1 MINYVC
7 LLQNSH
13 PERPRPG
20 RRLGGLA
27 NLFTSRHRSSSSP
40 RSGREEIE
48 GGSENAGDM
57 AENSK
62 KLSPRSDR
70 PVSNNLKRP
79 TKGTTVTTEAT
90 KLDTGSGNV
99 KTLNSRVPNSSRFAR
114 NLSNT
119 NVTEAINDA
128 NNSSGDV
135 LSDNEDSKRVS
146 SSKQTSRPAIS
157 DKKRTAL
164 LHRGKEKRSL
174 LVKQESEDGHG
185 ECKLLSVSKSQHQR
199 LEASSSDSEVVV
211 GRSSRSRNEP
221 EKKPEKI
228 RYDNALSL
236 R

>member
-1 MINYVC
+1 M

-27 NLFTSRHRSSSSP
+27 NLFTSRHRNPGSP
-40 RSGREEIE
+40 NSAREEIE
-48 GGSENAGDM
+48 GGSDNAGDM
-57 AENSK
+57 RESSNKLSPS
-62 KLSPRSDR
+62 LSPRSDR
-70 PVSNNLKRP
+70 PVSKNLKRP
-79 TKGTTVTTEAT
+79 TKGTTVTTEAS

-119 NVTEAINDA
+119 NATEAINDA

-135 LSDNEDSKRVS
+135 LSDNEESKRVS

-157 DKKRTAL
+157 DKKRAAL

-174 LVKQESEDGHG
+174 LVKQDSEEG
-185 ECKLLSVSKSQHQR
+185 ECKLRSVTKSQHQR
-199 LEASSSDSEVVV
+199 VETTSSDSEVVV
-211 GRSSRSRNEP
+211 RRSSRVRNEP
-221 EKKPEKI
+221 EKKI

>member
-1 MINYVC
+1 V

-27 NLFTSRHRSSSSP
+27 NLFTSRHRNSGSPSSA
-40 RSGREEIE
+40 REEIE
-48 GGSENAGDM
+48 AGSENAGDIG
-57 AENSK
+57 EGSNKLSPS
-62 KLSPRSDR
+62 LSPRSDR

-79 TKGTTVTTEAT
+79 TKETTVTTEVT

-99 KTLNSRVPNSSRFAR
+99 KALNSRVPNSSRFAR

-119 NVTEAINDA
+119 NATEGSNHA
-128 NNSSGDV
+128 NSSTGDV
-135 LSDNEDSKRVS
+135 LSDNEESKRVS
-146 SSKQTSRPAIS
+146 SSRQTSKPAIS

-174 LVKQESEDGHG
+174 LVKQDSEDG
-185 ECKLLSVSKSQHQR
+185 ESKLLSVSKSQHQR
-199 LEASSSDSEVVV
+199 LEATSSDSEVVV
-211 GRSSRSRNEP
+211 RRSSRSRNEP
-221 EKKPEKI
+221 GKNPEKKI

>member
-1 MINYVC
+1 M

-27 NLFTSRHRSSSSP
+27 NLFTSRHRNSGSP
-40 RSGREEIE
+40 NSALEEIE
-48 GGSENAGDM
+48 GGSGNAGDM
-57 AENSK
+57 GESSNKLSPS
-62 KLSPRSDR
+62 LSPRSDR
-70 PVSNNLKRP
+70 PVSKNLKRP
-79 TKGTTVTTEAT
+79 TRGTTVTTEAT

-99 KTLNSRVPNSSRFAR
+99 KTMNSRVPNSSRFAR

-119 NVTEAINDA
+119 NATEAINDA
-128 NNSSGDV
+128 NNCTGDV
-135 LSDNEDSKRVS
+135 LSDNEESTRVS

-174 LVKQESEDGHG
+174 MVKQESEDG

-199 LEASSSDSEVVV
+199 LEATSSDSEVVV
-211 GRSSRSRNEP
+211 RRTSRVRNEP
-221 EKKPEKI
+221 EKKPEKKI

>member
-1 MINYVC
+1 M

-13 PERPRPG
+13 PDRPRPG

-27 NLFTSRHRSSSSP
+27 NLFTSRHRNSGSP
-40 RSGREEIE
+40 NSAREEIE
-48 GGSENAGDM
+48 GGSDNAGDM
-57 AENSK
+57 RESSNKLSPL
-62 KLSPRSDR
+62 LSPRSDR
-70 PVSNNLKRP
+70 PVSKNLKRP
-79 TKGTTVTTEAT
+79 TKGTAVTTEAS

-119 NVTEAINDA
+119 NATEAINDA
-128 NNSSGDV
+128 NNSTGDV
-135 LSDNEDSKRVS
+135 LSDNEESKRVS
-146 SSKQTSRPAIS
+146 SSSASSKQTSRPAIS
-157 DKKRTAL
+157 EKKRTAL

-174 LVKQESEDGHG
+174 LVKQESEEG

-199 LEASSSDSEVVV
+199 VETTSSDSEVVV
-211 GRSSRSRNEP
+211 RRNSRVRNEP
-221 EKKPEKI
+221 EKKI

>member
-1 MINYVC
+1 M

-20 RRLGGLA
+20 RRLGGFA
-27 NLFTSRHRSSSSP
+27 NLFTSRQRNSGSP
-40 RSGREEIE
+40 NSAREEIE
-48 GGSENAGDM
+48 GSSDNAGEM
-57 AENSK
+57 GENSN

-79 TKGTTVTTEAT
+79 IKGTAVTTETT

-99 KTLNSRVPNSSRFAR
+99 KTSSRVPNSSRFAR

-119 NVTEAINDA
+119 NATEPINDA

-135 LSDNEDSKRVS
+135 LSDNEESKRVS
-146 SSKQTSRPAIS
+146 SSKETSRPAIA

-174 LVKQESEDGHG
+174 LVKQDSEDG

-199 LEASSSDSEVVV
+199 LEATSSDTEVVV
-211 GRSSRSRNEP
+211 HRRSRSRNEP
-221 EKKPEKI
+221 EEKPEKI

>member
-1 MINYVC
+1 M

-13 PERPRPG
+13 PDRPRPG

-27 NLFTSRHRSSSSP
+27 NLFTSRHRNSGSP
-40 RSGREEIE
+40 NSAREEIE
-48 GGSENAGDM
+48 GGSDNAGDM
-57 AENSK
+57 RESSNKLSPL
-62 KLSPRSDR
+62 LSPRSDR
-70 PVSNNLKRP
+70 PVSKNLKRP
-79 TKGTTVTTEAT
+79 TKGTTVTTEAS

-119 NVTEAINDA
+119 NATEAINDA
-128 NNSSGDV
+128 NNSTGDV
-135 LSDNEDSKRVS
+135 LSDNEESKRVS
-146 SSKQTSRPAIS
+146 SSSASSKQTSRPAIS
-157 DKKRTAL
+157 EKKRTAL

-174 LVKQESEDGHG
+174 LVKQESEEG

-199 LEASSSDSEVVV
+199 VETTSSDSEVVV
-211 GRSSRSRNEP
+211 RRNSRVRNEP
-221 EKKPEKI
+221 EKKI

>member
-1 MINYVC
+1 M

-20 RRLGGLA
+20 RRLGGLT
-27 NLFTSRHRSSSSP
+27 NLFTSRHRNSGSPSSA
-40 RSGREEIE
+40 REEIE
-48 GGSENAGDM
+48 GGSDNAGEM
-57 AENSK
+57 GENSSN

-70 PVSNNLKRP
+70 PASNNLKRP

-99 KTLNSRVPNSSRFAR
+99 KTNSRVPSSSRFAR

-119 NVTEAINDA
+119 NATEPINDA

-135 LSDNEDSKRVS
+135 LSDNEESKRVS

-174 LVKQESEDGHG
+174 LVKQDSEEG
-185 ECKLLSVSKSQHQR
+185 ECKLLSISKSQHQR
-199 LEASSSDSEVVV
+199 LEATSSDSEVVV
-211 GRSSRSRNEP
+211 RRSSRSRNES

>member
-1 MINYVC
+1 M

-13 PERPRPG
+13 PERSRPG
-20 RRLGGLA
+20 RRLGGFA
-27 NLFTSRHRSSSSP
+27 NLFTSRQRNSGSP
-40 RSGREEIE
+40 NSAREEIE
-48 GGSENAGDM
+48 GSSDNAGEM
-57 AENSK
+57 GENSN

-79 TKGTTVTTEAT
+79 KGTAMTTETT

-99 KTLNSRVPNSSRFAR
+99 KTNSRVPNSSRFAR

-119 NVTEAINDA
+119 NATEPINDA

-135 LSDNEDSKRVS
+135 LSDNEERKRVS
-146 SSKQTSRPAIS
+146 SSKETSRPAIA

-174 LVKQESEDGHG
+174 LVKQDSEDG

-199 LEASSSDSEVVV
+199 LEATSSDSEVVV
-211 GRSSRSRNEP
+211 RRRSRSRNEP

>member
-1 MINYVC
+1 V

-27 NLFTSRHRSSSSP
+27 NLFTSRHRNSGSPSST
-40 RSGREEIE
+40 REEIE
-48 GGSENAGDM
+48 GGSENVGDM
-57 AENSK
+57 GESSNKLSPS
-62 KLSPRSDR
+62 LSPRSDR
-70 PVSNNLKRP
+70 PVLNNLKRP

-90 KLDTGSGNV
+90 NLDTGSGNV

-119 NVTEAINDA
+119 NAMEASNRA
-128 NNSSGDV
+128 NNSTGDV
-135 LSDNEDSKRVS
+135 LSDNEESKRVS
-146 SSKQTSRPAIS
+146 SSRQTSRPAIS

-174 LVKQESEDGHG
+174 LLKQDPEDG

-199 LEASSSDSEVVV
+199 LEATSSDSEVVV
-211 GRSSRSRNEP
+211 RRSSRSRNEP
-221 EKKPEKI
+221 EKEPQKKI